1 MIAQN
6 EILTRVGIVLASLAD
21 TIGPVYISNPYPV
34 TSDSRANICF
44 LYPIDDTNE
53 KIERGRGA
61 SQDVLDRRLTINIV
75 TASDNLGQSTVALV
89 AAYVALT
96 EDVDLGGML
105 CSQLDDLTINFGL
118 FKAETRLQTAAATLA
133 LRYRAK
139 RGTFGLTRRWE

>member
-6 EILTRVGIVLASLAD
+6 EILTRIGIVLASLVD

-34 TSDSRANICF
+34 TNDSRANLCF
-44 LYPIDDTNE
+44 LFPVDDTGE

-61 SQDVLDRRLTINIV
+61 SQDVLDRRLTVNIV
-75 TASDNLGQSTVALV
+75 TASDNLGQSTVSLI
-89 AAYVALT
+89 AAYVALV

-118 FKAETRLQTAAATLA
+118 FKAETRLQTAAATLT
-133 LRYRAK
+133 LKYRAK
-139 RGTFGLTRRWE
+139 RGTFELSRRTA